1 VLQILPDLTLAL
13 QIGLFLIFMWIM
25 NRMLFR
31 PTLRVLEERERQIQG
46 ARGKV
51 EDLQARVEAA
61 MSRYGESIREARMTG
76 EVERMRFVREAM
88 GEEERIANEGRARA
102 VETMKRI
109 QENVAREAGIARTE
123 LDAKAREFAALIAE
137 QVLGRS
143 VS

>member
-1 VLQILPDLTLAL
+1 MLQILPDLTLAL

-46 ARGKV
+46 ARGKA

>member
-1 VLQILPDLTLAL
+1 MLQILPDLTLVL

>member
-46 ARGKV
+46 ARGKA